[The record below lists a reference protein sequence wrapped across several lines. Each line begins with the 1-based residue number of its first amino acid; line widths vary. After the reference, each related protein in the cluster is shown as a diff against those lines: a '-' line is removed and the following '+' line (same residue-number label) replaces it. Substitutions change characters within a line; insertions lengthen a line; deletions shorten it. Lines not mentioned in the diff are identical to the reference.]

1 MPAKRAARPQCSRAD
16 PACASP
22 GVVYACDRSTYTHN
36 NTLLCKAGIEVIT
49 IGGAERARGRR
60 ARGGR
65 ARRHRP
71 RRRRLRQ
78 KDRAQELTDVSPGR
92 RGDGF
97 EQRRW

>member
-49 IGGAERARGRR
+49 IGGAERARGR
-60 ARGGR
+60 A
-65 ARRHRP
+65 

-78 KDRAQELTDVSPGR
+78 KDGAQGLTDVAPGR

-97 EQRRW
+97 ERRRG